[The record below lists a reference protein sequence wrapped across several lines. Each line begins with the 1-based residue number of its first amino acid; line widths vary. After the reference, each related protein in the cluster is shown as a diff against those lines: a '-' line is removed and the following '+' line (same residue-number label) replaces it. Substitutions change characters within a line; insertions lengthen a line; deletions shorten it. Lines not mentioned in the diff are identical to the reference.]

1 MEPSFAK
8 RFKRW
13 SPRGRRLAYARSRA
27 QVERLEDR
35 VLLSAEPMLQQTR
48 PDTGKEISADNVSL
62 NAVERKTIEVDLA
75 QFEPSATIVDLTKGA
90 SQNSRLSGAGDLLSL
105 SGEVRN
111 LIVDLSATDNKV
123 TLGTEPDGR
132 LRVTADGLYDLLF
145 AKPTGLFAIRGQ
157 GGADQVVVKTAD
169 LGEAMLVVESE
180 TIEVSEGAVVK
191 AAAGVH
197 LIADASVSGTPTAST
212 SGKVTAAVSVNGTV
226 QTKGDLLVAAN
237 AALGYTGKPAA
248 TLADLSLT
256 ADVSA
261 SAVLGAKSSITAA
274 GIFVVADTDV
284 RIEVER
290 SGVERSKVTIGV
302 TQKSEAGARGNAAIR
317 MVDDASPTEV
327 SVLFEATDATQL
339 RSVIGVQDSVLAGS
353 DASKDVWNRI
363 AVSREAR
370 AYLGDGTGEVVV
382 AADQGV
388 AAPVVQVGALA
399 RDRATGGI
407 LSDFAGSK
415 QAGTSQV
422 LIQSVVESA
431 LAGAELD
438 VAGLRA
444 FALDASSVNANARQ
458 ARNQG
463 VTSTIVRIDTLTLRS
478 KGEASFIAQDRSSW
492 KAVGGNYTG
501 ELLESWYGVST
512 LPASLAGNDVQASV
526 TVSVVKSTIAAAGLR
541 SFALAAQSLE
551 SEIKLGKMGPLTP
564 GFLGLTL
571 GFDINIGTLRA
582 WNTLNG
588 GTGVSVDQTTV
599 VSSSAIEL
607 AARDKARLKA
617 DTPTGANAPPD
628 GDQEAVFAVNAV
640 GRYFGDLGTFDPAR
654 FAGGEPTDTGKSR
667 DTTVTVNASRLEATG
682 AVAVDARASLVMDA
696 IADAL
701 NEPGVS
707 TAAAGLLAI
716 NRYRGGTRTEVAG
729 RTGVASIKAG
739 GTVSVIA
746 RDALKVS
753 AEADTGRP
761 SSARLQVGGILVFN
775 DIKRDLS
782 ARIDALSLDGGA
794 LAVEAIDEATI
805 SATARGAVDA
815 NSSDPFDDWTQ
826 LAANGS
832 VATRRLG
839 SRDECRLS
847 LESLCRIWL
856 GVKSAEP

>member
-1 MEPSFAK
+1 
-8 RFKRW
+8 
-13 SPRGRRLAYARSRA
+13 
-27 QVERLEDR
+27 
-35 VLLSAEPMLQQTR
+35 
-48 PDTGKEISADNVSL
+48 
-62 NAVERKTIEVDLA
+62 
-75 QFEPSATIVDLTKGA
+75 
-90 SQNSRLSGAGDLLSL
+90 
-105 SGEVRN
+105 
-111 LIVDLSATDNKV
+111 
-123 TLGTEPDGR
+123 
-132 LRVTADGLYDLLF
+132 
-145 AKPTGLFAIRGQ
+145 
-157 GGADQVVVKTAD
+157 
-169 LGEAMLVVESE
+169 
-180 TIEVSEGAVVK
+180 
-191 AAAGVH
+191 
-197 LIADASVSGTPTAST
+197 
-212 SGKVTAAVSVNGTV
+212 
-226 QTKGDLLVAAN
+226 
-237 AALGYTGKPAA
+237 
-248 TLADLSLT
+248 
-256 ADVSA
+256 
-261 SAVLGAKSSITAA
+261 
-274 GIFVVADTDV
+274 
-284 RIEVER
+284 
-290 SGVERSKVTIGV
+290 
-302 TQKSEAGARGNAAIR
+302 
-317 MVDDASPTEV
+317 
-327 SVLFEATDATQL
+327 
-339 RSVIGVQDSVLAGS
+339 
-353 DASKDVWNRI
+353 
-363 AVSREAR
+363 VSREAR